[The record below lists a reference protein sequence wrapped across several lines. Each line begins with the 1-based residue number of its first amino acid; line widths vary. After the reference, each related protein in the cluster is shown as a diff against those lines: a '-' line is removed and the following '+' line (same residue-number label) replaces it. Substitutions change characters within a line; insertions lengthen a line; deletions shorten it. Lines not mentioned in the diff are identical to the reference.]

1 MDEFM
6 ARQSHELRGGKFD
19 GGAIH
24 REPESDD

>member
-1 MDEFM
+1 M

-24 REPESDD
+24 REPEGDD